1 MANNWAPNSVRPG
14 SAQDE
19 HISKGSYVQRSFPN
33 LRDINHK
40 DFKGLGP
47 TPLSA
52 ERPASENQLSRVSL
66 PQLRLDT
73 SARLKNWEE
82 LEDFNLEELRDGFFD
97 ARFSKAER
105 VTTDEEEVTD
115 TGSSDRG
122 ISGLWNLG
130 HSYGSRVLSKVWI
143 DFKNNFIPICKF
155 FIAYFVALVICV
167 DHRSG
172 RWLGHNY
179 RYFLPIAVVIHHP
192 ARTIGFQLEMFFS
205 SVIGGVLAMG
215 WSSLAWYISVVRK
228 PTQLHPGGI
237 LFASLTL
244 ALVLSNWLKELFQR
258 TLYCA
263 LTFNI
268 AIIFLHDVSLR
279 QSKQNLEWQ
288 IDWDFGMSYL
298 FGMIL
303 SLVVCVLFWPWAGN
317 AEIID
322 QFTASTDTIRQLLHA
337 LTNKDTLQDEETL
350 RILQKKMVDSLNVDL
365 SERYRDFANQFTI
378 SRLDTGKLINFRNS
392 LTKLTTPLRILPLT
406 NKLLEGL
413 DFDGFYE
420 DLRRQKSDR
429 LSKVPPSKNATE
441 SSTPA
446 SPPGSSSLF
455 SKKHGLS
462 FSSGSMS
469 NQFNIELLRSTFS
482 KRIVLLIFEMIEV
495 TENMKT
501 MLETLKNFRICQAK
515 KDEIDNLLGRSFGKL
530 RRKLYHLDKT
540 YKEFVKSDFFSQE
553 LLSDEDSVDIFLFLR
568 YIRNSAKNML
578 EVVEC
583 CNELI
588 KDSHWRISRP
598 SYPLSRAMVRL
609 PLQSAFDEGAS
620 NVHHYFETKRD
631 VDQAF
636 EQLYNSYTSRHKYT
650 KKNAYLAPRAIDHN
664 DFNFHTT
671 QNPWRYKLW
680 KFSTLLVGREMK
692 WTLKVW
698 FVVVFLSLPGW
709 LPVSHRWYQRY
720 QCFWGPLSFYILV
733 NRRFSGRWSIVFL
746 RMACGLIGIFWGWAA
761 NQSRHFG
768 SPYVVCT
775 FGGLLVIPCALN
787 YLVYKRT
794 KSSVAALMCF
804 SVIVL
809 EPYSKGKDSLSTA
822 GIWKNTWVTGLAF
835 IIGIAVSVC
844 INWIV
849 WAFKARTELR
859 VSVSSLI
866 GHIGQ
871 SYQSVTDRY
880 LYRDSKDDPTEITL
894 ALSHIREVRLA
905 QSIKAIEELSLEAK
919 AEPKLISKF
928 SYPKYQRLLNVC
940 EFLFQKN
947 VEARVSGSLF
957 EVLNEDFDNETTRA
971 LLSLRR
977 DSVSS
982 VIFNF
987 YILSNCFRSKN
998 KLPKYL
1004 PNPALSRKRLFDL
1017 IGQFEMQRK
1026 RRSQD
1031 LDSCRPSLRK
1041 NLSTE
1046 EKLKEQ
1052 ADVGVQDYEK
1062 LHWIEV
1068 HGIAFARAFTDIT
1081 EATLTL
1087 VNCAKEILGEDSF

>member
-1 MANNWAPNSVRPG
+1 MSNKKTPISVIPRN
-14 SAQDE
+14 AQDE
-19 HISKGSYVQRSFPN
+19 HISKGSYVQRSFLS
-33 LRDINHK
+33 LRDINNK
-40 DFKGLGP
+40 DNKGLGP
-47 TPLSA
+47 SLLSA
-52 ERPASENQLSRVSL
+52 ERPVSSNQLSRISL
-66 PQLRLDT
+66 PQFRLDT
-73 SARLKNWEE
+73 SARIKKWEE

-105 VTTDEEEVTD
+105 VSTDEDEVTD
-115 TGSSDRG
+115 TENLGRG
-122 ISGLWNLG
+122 IFQLWEHGYSHGLG
-130 HSYGSRVLSKVWI
+130 V
-143 DFKNNFIPICKF
+143 FKEVFTEFKKNYVPICKF

-172 RWLGHNY
+172 RWLGHKY

-192 ARTIGFQLEMFFS
+192 VRTIGFQLEMFFS
-205 SVIGGVLAMG
+205 SVLGGALAMG
-215 WSSLAWYISVVRK
+215 WSSLAWYLSVVKK
-228 PTQLHPGGI
+228 PTKLHPGGI
-237 LFASLTL
+237 FFASLTL

-258 TLYCA
+258 TWYCV

-279 QSKQNLEWQ
+279 QSKQNLEWKLY
-288 IDWDFGMSYL
+288 WDFGMSYL

-303 SLVVCVLFWPWAGN
+303 SLVVCILFWPQTGN
-317 AEIID
+317 AEVLD
-322 QFTASTDTIRQLLHA
+322 QFIASTSSIRQLLQA
-337 LTNKDTLQDEETL
+337 LTNRETRQDGERL
-350 RILQKKMVDSLNVDL
+350 SFLQKKMVDSLNVDL

-378 SRLDTGKLINFRNS
+378 SRLEKERLINLRNS
-392 LTKLTTPLRILPLT
+392 LTKLATPLRILPL
-406 NKLLEGL
+406 NSKLLEGI
-413 DFDGFYE
+413 DFESFYE
-420 DLRRQKSDR
+420 ELKRQKS
-429 LSKVPPSKNATE
+429 SKLGDLPTSKNVTE
-441 SSTPA
+441 SSTPM
-446 SPPGSSSLF
+446 SHPGSASYT
-455 SKKHGLS
+455 KKNGLS
-462 FSSGSMS
+462 LSSGSMS
-469 NQFNIELLRSTFS
+469 NQFHIELLKSTFS
-482 KRIVLLIFEMIEV
+482 KRIVSLVFEMIEV
-495 TENMKT
+495 MEN
-501 MLETLKNFRICQAK
+501 LETVLKTLKNLKIGQTE
-515 KDEIDNLLGRSFGKL
+515 KDELDNLLDHSFGKL

-568 YIRNSAKNML
+568 YIRNTARTML
-578 EVVEC
+578 EVVDC
-583 CNELI
+583 CNELS
-588 KDSHWRISRP
+588 KVSHWRIRPP
-598 SYPLSRAMVRL
+598 SYPLSRALVRL
-609 PLQSAFDEGAS
+609 PLQSAYDDGAS
-620 NVHHYFETKRD
+620 HVLHYFETKRD

-636 EQLYNSYTSRHKYT
+636 EELYNVYTSRHKYT
-650 KKNAYLAPRAIDHN
+650 KKGTYLAPRAVDHN

-709 LPVSHRWYQRY
+709 IPDSHRWYQRY
-720 QCFWGPLSFYILV
+720 QCFWGPLSFYILG
-733 NRRFSGRWSIVFL
+733 NRVFSGGLNIAFF
-746 RMACGLIGIFWGWAA
+746 RMACGLVGIFWGWAA

-768 SPYVVCT
+768 SPYVICT

-787 YLVYKRT
+787 FLVYKRT
-794 KSSVAALMCF
+794 KSSLAALMCF

-809 EPYSKGKDSLSTA
+809 EPYSKGKSSLSTA
-822 GIWKNTWVTGLAF
+822 RIWKNTWVTGLSF
-835 IIGIAVSVC
+835 VVGIAVSVC
-844 INWIV
+844 INWVV
-849 WAFKARTELR
+849 WSFKARTELR
-859 VSVSSLI
+859 ISFASLI

-880 LYRDSKDDPTEITL
+880 LYRDSRDDPTEITL
-894 ALSHIREVRLA
+894 ALSHIREARLA
-905 QSIKAIEELSLEAK
+905 QSLKAIEELSLEAK

-928 SYPKYQRLLNVC
+928 SYSKYQRLLNIC
-940 EFLFQKN
+940 EFLSQKN

-957 EVLNEDFDNETTRA
+957 EALNEDFDNETTRA

-998 KLPKYL
+998 KIPKYL
-1004 PNPALSRKRLFDL
+1004 PNPAISRKRLFDL
-1017 IGQFEMQRK
+1017 ISQFEMRK
-1026 RRSQD
+1026 KFRTQDVDSRRPPLGKD
-1031 LDSCRPSLRK
+1031 
-1041 NLSTE
+1041 LST

-1052 ADVGVQDYEK
+1052 SEESFQDYEK
-1062 LHWIEV
+1062 LHWVEV